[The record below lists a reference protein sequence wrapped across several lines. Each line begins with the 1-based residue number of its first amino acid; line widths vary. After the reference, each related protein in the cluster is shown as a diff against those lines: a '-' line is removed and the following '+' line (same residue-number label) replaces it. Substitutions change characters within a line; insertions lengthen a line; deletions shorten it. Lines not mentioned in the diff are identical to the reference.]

1 MSDTINISLTEEDGI
16 LHFVMDAPN
25 NNMMS
30 TAFLTAFEAT
40 MEKVMERAEK
50 GGIRGMIIYGAGR
63 HFSSGADVGAL
74 ADRSE
79 KEAYDDSTGE
89 LPESHVVQ
97 KRHFTFLRDLPF
109 PVVSVVTGFCIG
121 SGSEIAVNSHYRIL
135 EKGARIGQPESTFGI
150 LPALG
155 GVARNIEIC
164 GMKNAY
170 ELVMTG
176 DMIPA
181 DQAYEIGYADIFT
194 GKKQGLPEAVALID
208 YINNDIGGFDP
219 KKYRDYIKKYLQNK
233 EG

>member
-1 MSDTINISLTEEDGI
+1 MN
-16 LHFVMDAPN
+16 
-25 NNMMS
+25 
-30 TAFLTAFEAT
+30 
-40 MEKVMERAEK
+40 
-50 GGIRGMIIYGAGR
+50 
-63 HFSSGADVGAL
+63 
-74 ADRSE
+74 
-79 KEAYDDSTGE
+79 
-89 LPESHVVQ
+89 
-97 KRHFTFLRDLPF
+97 
-109 PVVSVVTGFCIG
+109 C
-121 SGSEIAVNSHYRIL
+121 HYRVI

-155 GVARNIEIC
+155 GVARTIEIC

-194 GKKQGLPEAVALID
+194 GKKQGLPEAIALIN